1 MKTITIEKGKFHLED
16 EIEEVVEGEVRKIG
30 NGGMIMSSKKYV
42 GKKVYVYYPETGSH
56 HETNS
61 PQTSLGVL

>member
-1 MKTITIEKGKFHLED
+1 MKKITINNGKFHLED

-42 GKKVYVYYPETGSH
+42 GKKVYVLVRK
-56 HETNS
+56 N
-61 PQTSLGVL
+61 